1 MGIGEFARLSRLS
14 AHALRRYDEMGLLPP
29 RRVDAASGYR
39 WYAAEQLER
48 ARLIA
53 ALRQL
58 DMPLARIKAVAGLPD
73 AAVAAEVAGWWAD
86 AEAGHTARRELT
98 GFLIDKLNG
107 KRSVMYEV
115 SVRTVPARNVL
126 SLLRHV
132 RWAEFAAVSG
142 DFFGRF
148 GGVPRLDGA
157 AGASFVVYHG
167 DVSEDSDGP
176 AEWCRPVP
184 VEAAAELA
192 AECPDLVLRTEP
204 EHEEAFVRLARD
216 GRQTPSAQ
224 SLIVLESLHTWAAEQ
239 GRRPSGNVRQVFTSP
254 RTAGGGL
261 ECDFAIPLAASP
273 AIVEVTSGFAAADGA
288 DIYYERRGDGPPLL
302 LITGG
307 GGDAGYYSA
316 LADLMAD
323 RYTVLTY
330 DRRGNSRSRLRGAP
344 TAVTMAAQSD
354 DAVAVLRA
362 CGFSSAAV
370 FGDGGGATIA
380 LDLAARHPDCVT
392 VAVAHEP
399 PLPDTDALRSTFD
412 EVARVLERDGWQAAL
427 TLFMT
432 RFGGMN
438 AEEVPLLLDP
448 EGAGML
454 GVDEATMARMAGNWE
469 YMMRYEIRS
478 FVSYAVPYD
487 RLRGAGVRIVLG
499 AGDATDEDARRIS
512 AGAAAR
518 LGTEFAEF
526 PGGDAAPL
534 YQPGPFAARLREVLT
549 PPVG

>member
-14 AHALRRYDEMGLLPP
+14 AHALRRYDEMGLLLP
-29 RRVDAASGYR
+29 RRVDAGSGYR
-39 WYAAEQLER
+39 WYAAEQLDQ

-73 AAVAAEVAGWWAD
+73 AAVAAELAGWWAD
-86 AEAGHTARRELT
+86 AEASHSARRELA
-98 GFLIDKLNG
+98 GFLMDKLNG
-107 KRSVMYEV
+107 KRSVMYDV

-132 RWAEFAAVSG
+132 RMPDFAAVSG
-142 DFFGRF
+142 EFFGRF

-157 AGASFVVYHG
+157 AGAPFVVYHG

-184 VEAAAELA
+184 LEVAAELA
-192 AECPDLVLRTEP
+192 AEFPDLVLRTEA

-224 SLIVLESLHTWAAEQ
+224 SLVVLESLHTWAAEQ
-239 GRRPSGNVRQVFTSP
+239 GRRPNGNVRQVFALP
-254 RTAGGGL
+254 RAPGGGL
-261 ECDFAIPLAASP
+261 ECDFSMPLAAPTPSL
-273 AIVEVTSGFAAADGA
+273 EVTSGIAAADGA

-302 LITGG
+302 LIVGG

-316 LADLMAD
+316 LASSMAD

-344 TAVTMAAQSD
+344 TAVTMAEQSD

-370 FGDGGGATIA
+370 FGNSGGATIA

-399 PLPDTDALRSTFD
+399 PLPDTDELRSTFD
-412 EVARVLERDGWQAAL
+412 EIERVLERDGWLAAF
-427 TLFMT
+427 TLLQT
-432 RFGGMN
+432 RIGGLD
-438 AEEVPLLLDP
+438 ADQVPLLLD
-448 EGAGML
+448 AGNAAML
-454 GVDEATMARMAGNWE
+454 DVDEATMARMAGNWE
-469 YMMRYEIRS
+469 YMLRFEMRA
-478 FVSYAVPYD
+478 FVSYAVPVD
-487 RLRGAGVRIVLG
+487 RLRGAGVRIVLA
-499 AGDATDEDARRIS
+499 AGEATGEDARRIS
-512 AGAAAR
+512 AGVAAR
-518 LGTEFAEF
+518 LGTELAEF

-534 YQPGPFAARLREVLT
+534 FLPGPFAARLREVLA